1 MIQSMKS
8 GMCKWMGWEV
18 VGAQGIF
25 DAVLA
30 ERICI
35 CGTIELLTQRMI

>member
-1 MIQSMKS
+1 MQSMKS
-8 GMCKWMGWEV
+8 GMRKWMGWEV

-30 ERICI
+30 ERMYI